1 MLSLHEAVTISGGIL
16 NIIGGIIIYIFG
28 LSPKL
33 KKGYMAQMSE
43 EKYKRNKRLTN
54 LGLALVGV
62 GLLLQFWFDIT
73 ACFHW

>member
-1 MLSLHEAVTISGGIL
+1 MLNLHEAFAIIGGSL

-54 LGLALVGV
+54 IGLALVGI
-62 GLLLQFWFDIT
+62 GLLLQFWFGLL
-73 ACFHW
+73 ACFH